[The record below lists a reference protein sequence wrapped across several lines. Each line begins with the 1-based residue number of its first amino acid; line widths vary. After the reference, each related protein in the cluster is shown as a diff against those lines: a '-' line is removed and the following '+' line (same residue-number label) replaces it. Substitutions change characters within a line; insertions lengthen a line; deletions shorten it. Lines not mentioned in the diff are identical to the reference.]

1 MQCAFEIGPGSG
13 VYRPMLASLF
23 EEVVAADIA
32 SAFLAQARHLTH
44 NRPNIRA
51 IEDSI
56 VCSRFAS
63 GSFDL
68 ILCSEVIEHI
78 EDSAAAQAEI
88 GRIIKPNSV
97 LIRSTPQKYS
107 LSQISSKIAF
117 LPGVVE
123 LVRWVYGEPMIE
135 IGHINLMTAKD
146 VQAQLRQAG
155 FKFRECHVGG
165 PYLPLVAEFFGRVG
179 LRCAFAGER

>member
-68 ILCSEVIEHI
+68 IF
-78 EDSAAAQAEI
+78 
-88 GRIIKPNSV
+88 IKPNSV